1 MFSNLLLTIN
11 ERGDLGQEG
20 ETYSNQ
26 NNQNVRKIG

>member
-20 ETYSNQ
+20 ESYMNQ
-26 NNQNVRKIG
+26 NNKNI